1 MLGAGDKLRL
11 HLRYRAGQ
19 QLSYTKYTRA
29 GQKLCCV
36 LNLFMQVKSFG
47 VVSRFDS

>member
-29 GQKLCCV
+29 GQKLCCA
-36 LNLFMQVKSFG
+36 LDLSMQAESSG
-47 VVSRFDS
+47 VVSLFDS